1 MEASGAD
8 LDQAQEQDGGSEPVG
23 NGVVVVVGMFAP
35 GDVVSLIER
44 GENDIR
50 AGLGDVVGRR
60 VVDELGQVGFA
71 GLNPGDAFFACGY
84 SAGRYQEV
92 RCVAQDPAFG
102 VTLFQPT
109 VAAVPTTLG
118 SGTAAPVAAPAAP
131 NAALEV
137 GLPEGVTSPLLTAPE
152 PNDVVP
158 AADPEPV
165 AGGGEEAE
173 VPASAGEAA
182 EADPGVDPAAAPA
195 SPVAEPVAESPS
207 AQEGTE
213 PAAIAAS
220 ATTDDGSPLE
230 AQGAGVDPAPV
241 EAEVPAAEPATDGA
255 DASAPPTDADA
266 APVADQPAPTDSAE
280 APPTALA
287 QLVAQAEGLGI
298 GAEGAT
304 DEAVLRQSITEKGAT
319 PVA

>member
-8 LDQAQEQDGGSEPVG
+8 LDQAGEQDGGSEPVG
-23 NGVVVVVGMFAP
+23 NGVVVVVGMFVP

-44 GENDIR
+44 GEHDIR
-50 AGLGDVVGRR
+50 AGSGDVVGRR

-71 GLNPGDAFFACGY
+71 GLDPGAAFFVCGY

-137 GLPEGVTSPLLTAPE
+137 GLPEGVTSPLLTPAAPE
-152 PNDVVP
+152 QAAVCVP
-158 AADPEPV
+158 A
-165 AGGGEEAE
+165 GEAE
-173 VPASAGEAA
+173 APAGAGEAA
-182 EADPGVDPAAAPA
+182 TADPGVDPAAPPA
-195 SPVAEPVAESPS
+195 SPDAEPVAESP
-207 AQEGTE
+207 AAPEGTE
-213 PAAIAAS
+213 PAADAAS

-241 EAEVPAAEPATDGA
+241 EAEVPAAETATDGA
-255 DASAPPTDADA
+255 DAPVPTTDVDA
-266 APVADQPAPTDSAE
+266 APVADQPAPADPAAALAAE
-280 APPTALA
+280 APSALA

-319 PVA
+319 PVV